1 MSQNYV
7 TESDNEYVIL
17 GNDALMKC
25 DIPSFVSDLIEI
37 QSWIDSEENMY
48 LENSYSSSFSTYI
61 LTTQKLID
69 ENSCMSGQIVFSI
82 VKKQTFLPFL
92 YSFLFFS
99 CASGL

>member
-17 GNDALMKC
+17 GNDALMKR

-48 LENSYSSSFSTYI
+48 LENSYSSSFGTYVH
-61 LTTQKLID
+61 TYYSEID
-69 ENSCMSGQIVFSI
+69 
-82 VKKQTFLPFL
+82 
-92 YSFLFFS
+92 
-99 CASGL
+99 

>member
-1 MSQNYV
+1 
-7 TESDNEYVIL
+7 
-17 GNDALMKC
+17 MKC